1 MIKGLKI
8 QLKPNNKQSTKL
20 FQSAGV
26 SRFAY
31 NWALGKQQ
39 ENYTLKG
46 TGKSGGKFINEKDLR
61 KEFTKLKQT
70 DEYKWLNDYSNNITK
85 QAIKDACEAYQR
97 FFKGLS
103 KYPKFKSKKR
113 SNPKFYVD
121 TGKIQFN
128 GTHVKLEKLAT
139 SKKKNKQKLNWI
151 RLCEHERIPYG
162 KDIRYINPRISFDGV
177 NWWVAVGIEYEEN
190 LEIPMNEGIGIDL
203 GIEKLAVTSEVN
215 IYKNINKT
223 KEVKKLEK
231 RKLRLQRQVS
241 NKYEIG
247 RKGNCYKKTK
257 NIIKLENKLKILHQ
271 RITNIRHNYSHQI
284 TTEII
289 KRKPSF
295 IVVED
300 LNISGMMKNK
310 HLSKAI
316 QGQRQYEFHRQIKY
330 KTEWNNIKLIV
341 ADRYYP
347 SSKTCSN
354 CGSYNKELKL
364 SDRNYICK
372 KCGIILDR
380 DINAS
385 MNLKSYGQSISNH

>member
-1 MIKGLKI
+1 MIRGLKI

-31 NWALGKQQ
+31 NWTIGKQQ
-39 ENYTLKG
+39 DNYTLKG
-46 TGKSGGKFINEKDLR
+46 TGGNGKFINEKDLR

-85 QAIKDACEAYQR
+85 QAIKDACEAYQK

-103 KYPKFKSKKR
+103 KFPKFKNKKR

-121 TGKIQFN
+121 TDKIQFN
-128 GTHVKLEKLAT
+128 GTHVKLEKLAA
-139 SKKKNKQKLNWI
+139 SKKKSKQKLNWI

-162 KDIRYINPRISFDGV
+162 KDIKYINPRISFDGV

-190 LEIPMNEGIGIDL
+190 LEVSMNEGIGIDL

-247 RKGNCYKKTK
+247 REGSRYKKTK

-316 QGQRQYEFHRQIKY
+316 QGQRLYEFYRQIKY

-347 SSKTCSN
+347 SSKTCNN

-372 KCGIILDR
+372 ECGITLDR

-385 MNLKSYGQSISNH
+385 MNLKAYGQSIINH

>member
-1 MIKGLKI
+1 MIRGFKI

-31 NWALGKQQ
+31 NWTIGKQQ
-39 ENYTLKG
+39 ENYEN
-46 TGKSGGKFINEKDLR
+46 GGKFIDEKDLR

-85 QAIKDACEAYQR
+85 QAIKDACEAYQK

-103 KYPKFKSKKR
+103 KYPKFKSRKR

-121 TGKIQFN
+121 TDKIQFN

-162 KDIRYINPRISFDGV
+162 KDIRYINPRISFDGM
-177 NWWVAVGIEYEEN
+177 NWWIAVGIEYEEN
-190 LEIPMNEGIGIDL
+190 LEVPMNEGIGIDL

-215 IYKNINKT
+215 VYKNINKT
-223 KEVKKLEK
+223 KEVKRLEK

-247 RKGNCYKKTK
+247 REGIRYKKTK

-316 QGQRQYEFHRQIKY
+316 QGQRLYEFYRQIKY
-330 KTEWNNIKLIV
+330 KAEWNNIKLIV

-347 SSKTCSN
+347 SSKICSN

-364 SDRNYICK
+364 SYRNYICK
-372 KCGIILDR
+372 ECGITLDR

-385 MNLKSYGQSISNH
+385 MNLKAYGQSIINH

>member
-1 MIKGLKI
+1 MIRGLKI
-8 QLKPNNKQSTKL
+8 QLKPNKKQSTKL

-31 NWALGKQQ
+31 NWTLGKQQ

-46 TGKSGGKFINEKDLR
+46 TGENGGKFIDEKDLR
-61 KEFTKLKQT
+61 KEFTRLKQT
-70 DEYKWLNDYSNNITK
+70 EEYKWLNHYSNNITK
-85 QAIKDACEAYQR
+85 QAIKDACGAYLK

-103 KYPKFKSKKR
+103 NYPKFKSKKR
-113 SNPKFYVD
+113 SNPSFYVD
-121 TGKIQFN
+121 TDKIQFN

-139 SKKKNKQKLNWI
+139 SKKKSKQKLNWI

-231 RKLRLQRQVS
+231 RKLRLQRHVS

-247 RKGNCYKKTK
+247 REGIRYKKTK

-316 QGQRQYEFHRQIKY
+316 QGQRLYEFYRQIKY

-372 KCGIILDR
+372 ECGITLDR

-385 MNLKSYGQSISNH
+385 MNLKAYGQSIINH